1 MEKYD
6 YYDAVK
12 EDVLKAIE
20 EDNELLPREDE
31 NVADYEERLTDA
43 LCASEVTGNGSY
55 AYYYS
60 DEEDAIAAVMWN
72 LDLCREAYQE
82 FGVDED
88 AVDFMSNIRSADV
101 TIRCYILPSIIHGI
115 IEEKPWFEDN
125 EEED

>member
-31 NVADYEERLTDA
+31 DEEDYEERLTDA
-43 LCASEVTGNGSY
+43 LWASEVTGNGPY

-60 DEEDAIAAVMWN
+60 EEKDAISAVMWN
-72 LDLCREAYQE
+72 LDLCKEAYLD
-82 FGVDED
+82 FGIEDD
-88 AVDFMSNIRSADV
+88 AVDFMSNIRFADV
-101 TIRCYILPSIIHGI
+101 TIRCYVLSSATDAAIDELGFF
-115 IEEKPWFEDN
+115 EERED
-125 EEED
+125 